1 MVKRKLLL
9 FTLVLGSTILLPG
22 AWTGSSTPNT
32 QNPEVVFVSQNVALD
47 ADIIGSGI
55 DATQLLE
62 KALEKL
68 GGPRTAWMKTKIR
81 QTIADADSNFIAE
94 GFLQRGPNHCAR
106 LEMNIGRHGRL
117 RVVSDGEVVA
127 QVRNIPGKAPDVVVE
142 RFPDAAAD
150 SADNHSA
157 IREKYLCGKSCG
169 GPTALLQQLRQHLQE
184 GKLQTGLLQGMA
196 VIQVKGEI
204 DPGAMPM
211 SAGTTMPVR
220 YAYIYLDAKTLWP
233 HRLEW
238 WGRDK
243 TNALRSVLRLEF
255 LEPQIDQELSP
266 EACMRMFS
274 YEPNDESA
282 R

>member
-1 MVKRKLLL
+1 MLTRLVFL
-9 FTLVLGSTILLPG
+9 FTVVLGSTILLPG
-22 AWTGSSTPNT
+22 AWTGSSTPIA
-32 QNPEVVFVSQNVALD
+32 QNPEVLFVPQIVALE
-47 ADIIGSGI
+47 ADIIGSGV
-55 DATQLLE
+55 DATRLLE

-68 GGPRTAWMKTKIR
+68 GEPRTAWMKTKIR
-81 QTIADADSNFIAE
+81 QTISDADSNFVAA

-106 LEMNIGRHGRL
+106 LEMNVGKQGRL

-142 RFPDAAAD
+142 RFPAASAD
-150 SADNHSA
+150 SADHISA
-157 IREKYLCGKSCG
+157 AKEKYLCGKSCG
-169 GPTALLQQLRQHLQE
+169 GPAALLQQLHKHLHNA
-184 GKLQTGLLQGMA
+184 KLQTGLLQGKA

-204 DPGAMPM
+204 DSGATPM
-211 SAGTTMPVR
+211 CAATTIPVR
-220 YAYIYLDAKTLWP
+220 YAYIYLDAKSLWP

-243 TNALRSVLRLEF
+243 TNALRSVLTLEF
-255 LEPQIDQELSP
+255 LEPQIDQELSV
-266 EACMRMFS
+266 ETCMRMFS

>member
-1 MVKRKLLL
+1 MLTRIVFLS
-9 FTLVLGSTILLPG
+9 TVVLGSTILLPG
-22 AWTGSSTPNT
+22 AWTGPSTPIA
-32 QNPEVVFVSQNVALD
+32 QNPEVLFVPQIVALE
-47 ADIIGSGI
+47 ADVVGSGI
-55 DATQLLE
+55 DATRLLE
-62 KALEKL
+62 KALGNL

-81 QTIADADSNFIAE
+81 QTITDADSKFVAE

-106 LEMNIGRHGRL
+106 LEMNVGKQGRL

-142 RFPDAAAD
+142 RFPDATAD
-150 SADNHSA
+150 SADHISA
-157 IREKYLCGKSCG
+157 AREKYLCGKSCG
-169 GPTALLQQLRQHLQE
+169 GPAALLQQLHKHLYN
-184 GKLQTGLLQGMA
+184 GKLQTGLLQGTA

-204 DPGAMPM
+204 DSGAMPM
-211 SAGTTMPVR
+211 CAGTTMPVR
-220 YAYIYLDAKTLWP
+220 HAYIYLDAKTLWP

-238 WGRDK
+238 WSRDK

-255 LEPQIDQELSP
+255 LEPQIDHELSV
-266 EACMRMFS
+266 EACMQMFS

>member
-1 MVKRKLLL
+1 MVTRIL
-9 FTLVLGSTILLPG
+9 FLFAVVLGSTIFLPG
-22 AWTGSSTPNT
+22 AWTGSSTPNA
-32 QNPEVVFVSQNVALD
+32 QNPEVLFVPQILALE

-55 DATQLLE
+55 DAPRLLE
-62 KALEKL
+62 KTLEKL

-81 QTIADADSNFIAE
+81 QTVTDADSKFVAE

-106 LEMNIGRHGRL
+106 LEIIVGHQGRL

-142 RFPDAAAD
+142 RFPDASAD
-150 SADNHSA
+150 SADHISA
-157 IREKYLCGKSCG
+157 AREKYLCGKCCG
-169 GPTALLQQLRQHLQE
+169 GPAALLQQLHKHLHNA
-184 GKLQTGLLQGMA
+184 KLQTGLLQGTA

-211 SAGTTMPVR
+211 CRRTTMPLR
-220 YAYIYLDAKTLWP
+220 CAYIYLDAKTLWP

-238 WGRDK
+238 CGRDK
-243 TNALRSVLRLEF
+243 ANALRTVLSLEF
-255 LEPQIDQELSP
+255 LEPQIDQRLSVK
-266 EACMRMFS
+266 ACMQMFS